1 MEKKLEVIINAINK
15 TKGEDILVYD
25 FTTLNPFIDRV
36 VITHADNLRQV
47 FAIANNIRDEL
58 KAKEYAIHHFEGSRD
73 SRWILIDAD
82 EIVVHV
88 FLDEERD
95 IYQLERLYAD
105 LPRLESQY
113 HV

>member
-1 MEKKLEVIINAINK
+1 MEKKLEVILNAINK
-15 TKGEDILVYD
+15 TKGEEILVYD
-25 FTTLNPFIDRV
+25 FTALNPFIDRV

-58 KAKEYAIHHFEGSRD
+58 KEKGYTIHHFEGSRD

-82 EIVVHV
+82 EIVVHI

-95 IYQLERLYAD
+95 LYQLERLYAD

-113 HV
+113 NV